1 MAAVSAIIAT
11 VGVATSAYGLYSS
24 QQSANKQNKANNNR
38 TGALNPLFDK
48 QDALN
53 QDVVAANKRLEQI
66 RMEQAKQDANRAKR
80 HILRESQVARSTAL
94 SRATNQG
101 AAGSTALQGAYGQIT
116 GQTSDLLNTLNQ
128 NANAG
133 QAVFAENQ
141 NLFDLQSKLAAAQGQ
156 INKINSTSTNVQ
168 DFGRSLMQGG
178 SMLTQN
184 ADTFGKVYN
193 SVFTPTKT
201 A

>member
-1 MAAVSAIIAT
+1 MVATAIAAIGVAVS
-11 VGVATSAYGLYSS
+11 SYGLYSS
-24 QQSANKQNKANNNR
+24 EKSASQQNRNNKNR
-38 TGALNPLFDK
+38 TATLNPLFDK

-53 QDVVAANKRLEQI
+53 QEVVSANKRLEQI
-66 RMEQAKQDANRAKR
+66 RMEQAKQDANRSKR
-80 HILRESQVARSTAL
+80 QILRESQVARSTAL

-141 NLFDLQSKLAAAQGQ
+141 NIFDLQSKLAAAQGQ
-156 INKINSTSTNVQ
+156 INRINSTSTNVQ

-178 SMLTQN
+178 SLLTQN